1 MNMYFKTNID
11 LIIFI
16 FSRFRSVL
24 IALIGIIL
32 FPFLITL
39 ILYWFIK
46 NDFNL
51 IFSYSFGVYSLVI
64 TVILFDYI
72 IVYKRKEAKIMN
84 SDKNLSSLI
93 SALNFIDS
101 LMLSD
106 KNFTYKIWKK
116 QFAIFSDYYDEIRKN
131 DKIYLSNNADL
142 FKEINEKLIKIE
154 SYIDLSKSKLNLE
167 KADKQLQNECSKKLN
182 MLIKKIDRVK
192 ERSDKNG

>member
-1 MNMYFKTNID
+1 MYFKTNID

-51 IFSYSFGVYSLVI
+51 IFNYSFGVYSLVI

-106 KNFTYKIWKK
+106 KNFTHKIWKK

-142 FKEINEKLIKIE
+142 FKEINDELIKIE

-192 ERSDKNG
+192 ERSDENG

>member
-51 IFSYSFGVYSLVI
+51 IFNYSFGVYSLVI

-106 KNFTYKIWKK
+106 KNFTHKIWKK

-142 FKEINEKLIKIE
+142 FKEINDELIKIE

-192 ERSDKNG
+192 ERSDENG

>member
-16 FSRFRSVL
+16 FSRFRSIL

-32 FPFLITL
+32 FPLLITL

-142 FKEINEKLIKIE
+142 FKEINDKLIKIE
-154 SYIDLSKSKLNLE
+154 SYI
-167 KADKQLQNECSKKLN
+167 
-182 MLIKKIDRVK
+182 
-192 ERSDKNG
+192 

>member
-142 FKEINEKLIKIE
+142 FKEINDKLIKIE

-167 KADKQLQNECSKKLN
+167 KADKPLQNECSKKIN

-192 ERSDKNG
+192 ERSDENG

>member
-16 FSRFRSVL
+16 FSRFRSIL

-32 FPFLITL
+32 FPLLITL

-116 QFAIFSDYYDEIRKN
+116 QFRSEEHTSELQSRFDVVCRLLLEEKKSQSD
-131 DKIYLSNNADL
+131 
-142 FKEINEKLIKIE
+142 
-154 SYIDLSKSKLNLE
+154 
-167 KADKQLQNECSKKLN
+167 
-182 MLIKKIDRVK
+182 
-192 ERSDKNG
+192 

>member
-93 SALNFIDS
+93 SALNFIDN

-106 KNFTYKIWKK
+106 KNFTYEIWKK

-142 FKEINEKLIKIE
+142 FKEINDKLIKIE

-192 ERSDKNG
+192 ERSDENG

>member
-93 SALNFIDS
+93 SALNFIDN

-106 KNFTYKIWKK
+106 KHFTYEIWKK
-116 QFAIFSDYYDEIRKN
+116 QFAVFSDYYDEIRKN

-142 FKEINEKLIKIE
+142 FKEINDKLIKIE

-192 ERSDKNG
+192 ERSDENG

>member
-142 FKEINEKLIKIE
+142 FKEINDKLIKIE

-192 ERSDKNG
+192 ERSDENG

>member
-16 FSRFRSVL
+16 FSRFRSIL

-142 FKEINEKLIKIE
+142 FKEINDKLIKIE

-167 KADKQLQNECSKKLN
+167 KADKQLQNECSEKLN

-192 ERSDKNG
+192 ERSDENG

>member
-11 LIIFI
+11 LIIFL

-106 KNFTYKIWKK
+106 KNFTHKIWKK

-142 FKEINEKLIKIE
+142 FKEINDELIKIE

-192 ERSDKNG
+192 ERSDENG